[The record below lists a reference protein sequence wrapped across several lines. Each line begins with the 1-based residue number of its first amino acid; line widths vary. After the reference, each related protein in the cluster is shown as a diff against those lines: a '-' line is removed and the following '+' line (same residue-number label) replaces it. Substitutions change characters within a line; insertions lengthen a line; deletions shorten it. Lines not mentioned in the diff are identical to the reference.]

1 VTATTVRSVGDTQV
15 LRRVALVGLFV
26 FFWLLVRTAW
36 LDDDAYIT
44 FRTVDNVLH
53 GYGLRWNVLNRV
65 QSYTHP
71 LWMFAVTAVS
81 AVTGEV
87 YYASLLL
94 SGAVSLAAVWL
105 ILRRVAGSVP
115 LAVVALSML
124 LLSKA
129 FVDYSTSGLEN
140 PLTHLL
146 LVGFVLVQASVRQQT
161 TALGLSTCLA
171 ALLMVNRFDTGL
183 LVLPALA
190 VAGWRVGV
198 ARGWKPVLLG
208 LLPLVAWEIFSV
220 VYYGFPFPNTAYSK
234 LQHGVARHELI
245 FQGFLYLLDST
256 ANDPLTLLV
265 IGAAVLSPAAVRS
278 RLAIPTGI
286 ALYMAYVVWVGGD
299 FMSGRFLTGPFVLAV
314 MHLVAAPRPAE
325 APAGGTGWTVP
336 LTAAALVWVVGLAA
350 PRPTLASTAA
360 YGTDIQPADVIAP
373 TGITDE
379 RRYYYPQSGLLRVR
393 RGVPMPDHKWL
404 YMGLEARRQGE
415 QVLMTDAAGFIGY
428 AAGPRVY
435 FVDEYGLG
443 DPLVSRLP
451 AMAPWRMGHFE
462 RHVPDGYLESIRTRK
477 NAIADLQVAA
487 YYEKLRI
494 ITEEPVWSRRRFST
508 ILQMN
513 LGRYDH
519 LIRDYELVRATLDA
533 LSERKPDGSDWNM
546 SGVTILSPRG
556 VEVATPRRNGRVE
569 IGVSGDDR
577 YAVRFLRRGEV
588 VSEVVT
594 YPRSPASGHLETRV
608 ADAPRDEEFDAIRV
622 VPSGGDGRYSLGH
635 LRWARQEAP

>member
-1 VTATTVRSVGDTQV
+1 VTLTTVRSGEDTQAV
-15 LRRVALVGLFV
+15 GRVALVGLFV

-71 LWMFAVTAVS
+71 LWMFAITAVS
-81 AVTGEV
+81 ALTGEV
-87 YYASLLL
+87 YFASLLL
-94 SGAVSLAAVWL
+94 SGGVSLVAVWL
-105 ILRRVAGSVP
+105 VARRVAGSVP
-115 LAVVALSML
+115 LAVLALSML

-140 PLTHLL
+140 PFTHLL
-146 LVGFVLVQASVRQQT
+146 LVGFVLIQT
-161 TALGLSTCLA
+161 SGRRPTTVLGLSTCIL

-183 LVLPALA
+183 LVLPAL
-190 VAGWRVGV
+190 VASGWRVGL

-208 LLPLVAWEIFSV
+208 LLPLVAWEVFSV

-234 LQHGVARHELI
+234 LQHGVARHELLY
-245 FQGFLYLLDST
+245 QGFLYLLDST

-265 IGAAVLSPAAVRS
+265 IGAAVLSPALRRRGLVTPA
-278 RLAIPTGI
+278 GI
-286 ALYMAYVVWVGGD
+286 ALYMAYIVWVGGD
-299 FMSGRFLTGPFVLAV
+299 FMSGRFLTGPFILGV
-314 MHLVAAPRPAE
+314 MHLVSAPRPGE
-325 APAGGTGWTVP
+325 SWGGTSSWTAP
-336 LTAAALVWVVGLAA
+336 LAAAALVWVVGLSA
-350 PRPTLASTAA
+350 PRPTLASTAG
-360 YGTDIQPADVIAP
+360 YGTDIQPADAIAP

-379 RRYYYPQSGLLRVR
+379 RRYYYPQSGLLRLR

-404 YMGLEARRQGE
+404 YMGLDARRQGE
-415 QVLMTDAAGFIGY
+415 QVLTTDAAGFIGY
-428 AAGPRVY
+428 AAGPKVY

-462 RHVPDGYLESIRTRK
+462 RHIPDGYLESLRTRK
-477 NAIADLQVAA
+477 NVITDLQVAA

-494 ITEEPVWSRRRFST
+494 ITEEPVWSRRRFRT
-508 ILQMN
+508 ILDMN

-533 LSERKPDGSDWNM
+533 VSERKPDGSDWNM
-546 SGVTILSPRG
+546 AGAIILSPRG
-556 VEVATPRRNGRVE
+556 VEVPTPRRHGRIE

-577 YAVRFLRRGEV
+577 YTVRFLRQGEV
-588 VSEVVT
+588 VGEATT
-594 YPRSPASGHLETRV
+594 YPRSPASGHMETRV
-608 ADAPRDEEFDAIRV
+608 VDAPDDEEFDALRV

-635 LRWARQEAP
+635 LRWIR